1 MINALTLFIGL
12 FTLFIAG
19 SLTLLEQSILFFF
32 LALISLALSV
42 PILIFFNKIKFFLL
56 AILLIFSFS
65 VPGEII
71 FFYDFISITSEGV
84 ELAIFNVL
92 RISNIFL
99 IVFLLMKK
107 LSRSF
112 IIENIIK
119 ACLFVTFLGVKKE
132 RLIARVFLTFEY
144 LEFYRKEQFQFK
156 TLGKDIAKQIN
167 TDYSKK
173 VDPKI
178 EQIEFKSQDFLWIV
192 VFIFLF
198 SATHI
203 FLL

>member
-19 SLTLLEQSILFFF
+19 SLTLLEQSILFLL

-42 PILIFFNKIKFFLL
+42 PILIFFKKIKFFLL

-178 EQIEFKSQDFLWIV
+178 EKIEFKSQDFWWIV

>member
-1 MINALTLFIGL
+1 MINAFTLFIGL

-19 SLTLLEQSILFFF
+19 SLNLLEQSILFFF
-32 LALISLALSV
+32 LTLISLALSV
-42 PILIFFNKIKFFLL
+42 PILIFFKKIKFFLL

-144 LEFYRKEQFQFK
+144 LEFYRKEHFQFK
-156 TLGKDIAKQIN
+156 TLSKDIAKQIN

-173 VDPKI
+173 VNPKI
-178 EQIEFKSQDFLWIV
+178 EQIEFKLKDFLWII

-198 SATHI
+198 STTHI

>member
-12 FTLFIAG
+12 FTLFIVG
-19 SLTLLEQSILFFF
+19 SLTLLEQSYLFFF
-32 LALISLALSV
+32 LALISFVFSA
-42 PILIFFNKIKFFLL
+42 PILVFFNKIKFFLL
-56 AILLIFSFS
+56 AILLIFSLS

-71 FFYDFISITSEGV
+71 FFYDFISISREGI

-92 RISNIFL
+92 RLSNIFL
-99 IVFLLMKK
+99 IVFLLMRK

-119 ACLFVTFLGVKKE
+119 ACLFLTVFGVKKE

-144 LEFYRKEQFQFK
+144 LEFYRKEQFKFR
-156 TLGKDIAKQIN
+156 TLSKDIGNQIN
-167 TDYSKK
+167 TDFSKK
-173 VDPKI
+173 VNPKI
-178 EQIEFKSQDFLWIV
+178 EQIEFKFQDYLWII
-192 VFIFLF
+192 VFISSL
-198 SATHI
+198 SVTHI

>member
-1 MINALTLFIGL
+1 MINAFTLFIGL

-19 SLTLLEQSILFFF
+19 SLNLLEQSILFLF
-32 LALISLALSV
+32 LTLISLALSV
-42 PILIFFNKIKFFLL
+42 PILIFFKKIKFFLL

-71 FFYDFISITSEGV
+71 FFYDFISITGEGV

-178 EQIEFKSQDFLWIV
+178 EKIEFKSQDFWWIV

>member
-1 MINALTLFIGL
+1 M
-12 FTLFIAG
+12 
-19 SLTLLEQSILFFF
+19 
-32 LALISLALSV
+32 
-42 PILIFFNKIKFFLL
+42 
-56 AILLIFSFS
+56 
-65 VPGEII
+65 PGEII
-71 FFYDFISITSEGV
+71 FFYDFLSITREGV

-144 LEFYRKEQFQFK
+144 LEFYKKEHFQFK
-156 TLGKDIAKQIN
+156 TLSKDIAKQIN

-178 EQIEFKSQDFLWIV
+178 KQIEFKSQDFLWIF
-192 VFIFLF
+192 VFIFLL
-198 SATHI
+198 STTHI

>member
-1 MINALTLFIGL
+1 MINAFTLFIGL

-19 SLTLLEQSILFFF
+19 SLNLLEQSILFFF
-32 LALISLALSV
+32 LTLISLALSV
-42 PILIFFNKIKFFLL
+42 PILIFFKKIKFFLL

-178 EQIEFKSQDFLWIV
+178 EQIEFKLKDFLWII

-198 SATHI
+198 STTHI

>member
-12 FTLFIAG
+12 FTLFITG

-32 LALISLALSV
+32 LTLISLAFSV
-42 PILIFFNKIKFFLL
+42 PILIFFKKIKFFLL
-56 AILLIFSFS
+56 AIFLIFSFS

-71 FFYDFISITSEGV
+71 FFYDFLSITREGV

-112 IIENIIK
+112 IVENIIK

-144 LEFYRKEQFQFK
+144 LEFYKKEQFQFK
-156 TLGKDIAKQIN
+156 TLSKDIAKQIN

-178 EQIEFKSQDFLWIV
+178 KQIELKSQDFLWIF

-198 SATHI
+198 STTHI

>member
-1 MINALTLFIGL
+1 MINAFTLFIGL
-12 FTLFIAG
+12 FTLFTAG
-19 SLTLLEQSILFFF
+19 SLNLFEQSILFFF
-32 LALISLALSV
+32 LTLISLAFSV
-42 PILIFFNKIKFFLL
+42 PILIFFKKIKFFLL

-112 IIENIIK
+112 IVENIIK

-144 LEFYRKEQFQFK
+144 LEFYRKENFQFK

>member
-71 FFYDFISITSEGV
+71 FFYDFISITKEGV

-119 ACLFVTFLGVKKE
+119 ACLFITFLGVKKE

-144 LEFYRKEQFQFK
+144 LEFYRKENFQFK

-167 TDYSKK
+167 TDYSQK

-178 EQIEFKSQDFLWIV
+178 EQIEFKSQDFWWIV

>member
-12 FTLFIAG
+12 FTIFVAG
-19 SLTLLEQSILFFF
+19 SLTLLVQSILFLF

-42 PILIFFNKIKFFLL
+42 PILIFFKKIKFFLL
-56 AILLIFSFS
+56 AILFIFSFS

-71 FFYDFISITSEGV
+71 FFYDFLSITREGV

-178 EQIEFKSQDFLWIV
+178 EKIEFKSQDFWWIV

>member
-1 MINALTLFIGL
+1 MINAFTLFIGL
-12 FTLFIAG
+12 FTLFITG

-32 LALISLALSV
+32 LTLISLALSV
-42 PILIFFNKIKFFLL
+42 PILIFFKKIKFFLL

-178 EQIEFKSQDFLWIV
+178 EKIEFKSQDFWWIV

>member
-12 FTLFIAG
+12 FTLFITG

-32 LALISLALSV
+32 LTLISFAFSV
-42 PILIFFNKIKFFLL
+42 PILIFFKKIKFFLL

-71 FFYDFISITSEGV
+71 FFYDFLSITREGV

-119 ACLFVTFLGVKKE
+119 ACLLHF
-132 RLIARVFLTFEY
+132 
-144 LEFYRKEQFQFK
+144 
-156 TLGKDIAKQIN
+156 
-167 TDYSKK
+167 
-173 VDPKI
+173 
-178 EQIEFKSQDFLWIV
+178 
-192 VFIFLF
+192 
-198 SATHI
+198 
-203 FLL
+203 

>member
-19 SLTLLEQSILFFF
+19 SLTLLELSILFFF

-71 FFYDFISITSEGV
+71 FFYDFISITKEGV

-178 EQIEFKSQDFLWIV
+178 EKIEFKSQDFWWIV

>member
-71 FFYDFISITSEGV
+71 FFYDFISITKEGV

-178 EQIEFKSQDFLWIV
+178 EQIEFKLKDFLWII

-198 SATHI
+198 STTHI

>member
-12 FTLFIAG
+12 FILFIAG

-71 FFYDFISITSEGV
+71 FFYDFISITKEGV

-156 TLGKDIAKQIN
+156 TLAKDIAKQIN

-178 EQIEFKSQDFLWIV
+178 EKIEFKSQDFWWIV

>member
-1 MINALTLFIGL
+1 MINAFTLFIGL

-19 SLTLLEQSILFFF
+19 SLNLLEQSILFFF
-32 LALISLALSV
+32 LTLISLALSV
-42 PILIFFNKIKFFLL
+42 PILIFFKKIKFFLL

-112 IIENIIK
+112 IVENIIK

-144 LEFYRKEQFQFK
+144 LEFYRKENFQFK
-156 TLGKDIAKQIN
+156 TLSKDIAKQIN

-178 EQIEFKSQDFLWIV
+178 EQIEFKLKDFLWII

-198 SATHI
+198 STTHI

>member
-1 MINALTLFIGL
+1 MINAFTLFIGL

-19 SLTLLEQSILFFF
+19 SLNLLEQSILFFF
-32 LALISLALSV
+32 LTLISLALSV
-42 PILIFFNKIKFFLL
+42 PILIFFKKIKFFLL

-119 ACLFVTFLGVKKE
+119 ACLFITFLGVKKE

-144 LEFYRKEQFQFK
+144 LEFYRKENFQFK

>member
-71 FFYDFISITSEGV
+71 FFYDFISITREGV

-178 EQIEFKSQDFLWIV
+178 EKIEFKSQDFWWIV

>member
-42 PILIFFNKIKFFLL
+42 PILIFFKKIKFFLL

-178 EQIEFKSQDFLWIV
+178 EKIEFKSQDFWWIV

>member
-1 MINALTLFIGL
+1 MINAFTLFIGM

-42 PILIFFNKIKFFLL
+42 PILIFFKKIKFFLL

-71 FFYDFISITSEGV
+71 FFYDFISITREGV

-119 ACLFVTFLGVKKE
+119 ACLFITFLGVKKE

-144 LEFYRKEQFQFK
+144 LEFYRKENFQFK

>member
-71 FFYDFISITSEGV
+71 FFYDFISITKEGV

-112 IIENIIK
+112 IVENIIK

-178 EQIEFKSQDFLWIV
+178 EKIEFKSQDFWWIV

>member
-1 MINALTLFIGL
+1 MINAFTLFIGL

-19 SLTLLEQSILFFF
+19 SLNLLEQSILFLF
-32 LALISLALSV
+32 LTLISLALSV
-42 PILIFFNKIKFFLL
+42 PILIFFKKIKFFLL

-178 EQIEFKSQDFLWIV
+178 EQIEFKLNDFLWII

-198 SATHI
+198 STTHI

>member
-71 FFYDFISITSEGV
+71 FFYDFISITKEGV

-178 EQIEFKSQDFLWIV
+178 EQIEFKSQDFWWIV

>member
-1 MINALTLFIGL
+1 MINALTLFVGL

-19 SLTLLEQSILFFF
+19 SLTLLEQGILFLF
-32 LALISLALSV
+32 LFLISLVLSM

-56 AILLIFSFS
+56 AIVLIFSLS

-71 FFYDFISITSEGV
+71 FFYDFISITREGA

-92 RISNIFL
+92 RLINIFL

-112 IIENIIK
+112 IIESIIK
-119 ACLFVTFLGVKKE
+119 GCLFVTVFGIKKE

-144 LEFYRKEQFQFK
+144 LEFYRKERFKFK
-156 TLGKDIAKQIN
+156 TLSKDIANQIN
-167 TDYSKK
+167 TDFSKK
-173 VDPKI
+173 VNPKI
-178 EQIEFKSQDFLWIV
+178 EQVEFKLQDYLWIV
-192 VFIFLF
+192 MFISLF

>member
-1 MINALTLFIGL
+1 MINAFTLFIGL

-19 SLTLLEQSILFFF
+19 SLNLLEQSILFFF
-32 LALISLALSV
+32 LTLISLALSV
-42 PILIFFNKIKFFLL
+42 PILIFFKKIKFFLL

-112 IIENIIK
+112 IVENIIK

-144 LEFYRKEQFQFK
+144 LEFYRKENFQFK

>member
-119 ACLFVTFLGVKKE
+119 ACLFITFLGVKKE

-178 EQIEFKSQDFLWIV
+178 EQIEFKSQDFLWIF
-192 VFIFLF
+192 VFIFLLIT
-198 SATHI
+198 THI

>member
-1 MINALTLFIGL
+1 MINAFTLFIGL

-42 PILIFFNKIKFFLL
+42 PILIFFKKIKFFLL

-71 FFYDFISITSEGV
+71 FFYDFISITREGV

-119 ACLFVTFLGVKKE
+119 ACLFITFLGVKKE

-144 LEFYRKEQFQFK
+144 LEFYRKENFQFK

>member
-1 MINALTLFIGL
+1 MINAFTLFIGL

-19 SLTLLEQSILFFF
+19 SLNLLEQSILFLF
-32 LALISLALSV
+32 LTLISLALSV
-42 PILIFFNKIKFFLL
+42 PILIFFKKIKFFLL

-178 EQIEFKSQDFLWIV
+178 EQIEFKLKDFLWII

-198 SATHI
+198 STTHI

>member
-1 MINALTLFIGL
+1 M

-32 LALISLALSV
+32 LASISLAISV
-42 PILIFFNKIKFFLL
+42 PILIFFKKIKFFLL

-71 FFYDFISITSEGV
+71 FFYDFISITREGV

-119 ACLFVTFLGVKKE
+119 ACLFITFLGVKKE

-144 LEFYRKEQFQFK
+144 LEFYRKENFQFK

>member
-1 MINALTLFIGL
+1 M

-42 PILIFFNKIKFFLL
+42 PILIFFKKIKFFLL

-71 FFYDFISITSEGV
+71 FFYDFISITREGV

-119 ACLFVTFLGVKKE
+119 ACLFITFLGVKKE

-144 LEFYRKEQFQFK
+144 LEFYRKENFQFK

>member
-1 MINALTLFIGL
+1 M

-42 PILIFFNKIKFFLL
+42 PILIFFKKIKFFLL

-112 IIENIIK
+112 IVENIIK

-144 LEFYRKEQFQFK
+144 LEFYRTEHFQFK
-156 TLGKDIAKQIN
+156 TLSKDIAKQIN

-178 EQIEFKSQDFLWIV
+178 EQIEFKLKDFLWII

-198 SATHI
+198 STTHI

>member
-1 MINALTLFIGL
+1 MT
-12 FTLFIAG
+12 
-19 SLTLLEQSILFFF
+19 
-32 LALISLALSV
+32 LISLTLSV
-42 PILIFFNKIKFFLL
+42 PILIFFKKIKFFLL

-71 FFYDFISITSEGV
+71 FFYDFISITKEGV

-178 EQIEFKSQDFLWIV
+178 EQIEFKSQDFWWIV

>member
-1 MINALTLFIGL
+1 MINAFTLFIGL

-19 SLTLLEQSILFFF
+19 SLNLLEQSILFFF
-32 LALISLALSV
+32 LTLISLALSV
-42 PILIFFNKIKFFLL
+42 PILIFFKKIKFFLL

-112 IIENIIK
+112 IVENIIK

-144 LEFYRKEQFQFK
+144 LEFYRTEHFQFK
-156 TLGKDIAKQIN
+156 TLSKDIAKQIN

-178 EQIEFKSQDFLWIV
+178 EQIEFKLKDFLWII

-198 SATHI
+198 STTHI

>member
-1 MINALTLFIGL
+1 MINAFTLFIGL

-42 PILIFFNKIKFFLL
+42 PILIFFKKIKFFLL

-112 IIENIIK
+112 IVENIIK

-144 LEFYRKEQFQFK
+144 LEFYRKENFQFK

-198 SATHI
+198 SVTHI

>member
-1 MINALTLFIGL
+1 MINAFTLFIGM

-19 SLTLLEQSILFFF
+19 PLNLLEQSILFFF

-42 PILIFFNKIKFFLL
+42 PILIFFKKIKFFLL

-71 FFYDFISITSEGV
+71 FFYD
-84 ELAIFNVL
+84 FNVL

-119 ACLFVTFLGVKKE
+119 ACLFITFLGVKKE

-144 LEFYRKEQFQFK
+144 LEFYRKENFQFK

>member
-1 MINALTLFIGL
+1 M

-42 PILIFFNKIKFFLL
+42 PILIFFKKIKFFLL

-144 LEFYRKEQFQFK
+144 LEFYRKENFQFK

>member
-1 MINALTLFIGL
+1 MINAFTLFIGL

-19 SLTLLEQSILFFF
+19 SLNLLEQSILFFF
-32 LALISLALSV
+32 LTLISLALSV
-42 PILIFFNKIKFFLL
+42 PILIFFKKIKFFLL

-71 FFYDFISITSEGV
+71 FFYDFISITREGV

-119 ACLFVTFLGVKKE
+119 ACLFITFLGVKKE

-144 LEFYRKEQFQFK
+144 LEFYRKENFQFK

>member
-1 MINALTLFIGL
+1 MINAFTLFIGL

-32 LALISLALSV
+32 LASISLAISA
-42 PILIFFNKIKFFLL
+42 PILIFFKKIKFFLL

-71 FFYDFISITSEGV
+71 FFYDFISITREGV

-119 ACLFVTFLGVKKE
+119 ACLFITFLGVKKE

-144 LEFYRKEQFQFK
+144 LEFYRKENFHFK

>member
-1 MINALTLFIGL
+1 MINAFTLFIGL
-12 FTLFIAG
+12 FTLFITG
-19 SLTLLEQSILFFF
+19 SLNLLEQSILFFF
-32 LALISLALSV
+32 LTLISLALSV
-42 PILIFFNKIKFFLL
+42 PILIFFKKIKFFLL

-99 IVFLLMKK
+99 IVLLLMKK

-112 IIENIIK
+112 IVENIIK

-178 EQIEFKSQDFLWIV
+178 EQIDFKSQDFLWIV